1 MKKVIQTPNAPKSVG
16 TYNQAIESNNLI
28 FTSGQVGLDPTNN
41 RLVEGGVGPEIDQAL
56 KNIHSILKDAGL
68 GKCNIIKLT
77 VFLIDLN
84 QFDIVNKS
92 FKSFFGTIDFP
103 ARSTVEVSKL
113 PLGALIEIEC
123 IASR

>member
-1 MKKVIQTPNAPKSVG
+1 MKKVVQTPNAPKSVG

-28 FTSGQVGLDPTNN
+28 FTSGQVGLDPINN
-41 RLVEGGVGPEIDQAL
+41 KLVEGGIGPEIDQTL
-56 KNIHSILKDAGL
+56 KNIDSILNDADL
-68 GKCNIIKLT
+68 NKNNIIKLT
-77 VFLIDLN
+77 VFLIDLS

-92 FKSFFGTIDFP
+92 FKRFFGGIDFP

-113 PLGALIEIEC
+113 PLGAVVEIEC

>member
-1 MKKVIQTPNAPKSVG
+1 MKKVIHTPSAPKSIG

-28 FTSGQVGLDPTNN
+28 FTSGQVGIDPTNN
-41 RLVEGGVGPEIDQAL
+41 KLVEGGLESELNQVF
-56 KNIHSILKDAGL
+56 KNIDSILKDADL
-68 GKCNIIKLT
+68 NRNNIVKLA

-84 QFDIVNKS
+84 QFDIVNES
-92 FKSFFGTIDFP
+92 FKSFFGSIEFP

-113 PLGALIEIEC
+113 PLGANVEIEC